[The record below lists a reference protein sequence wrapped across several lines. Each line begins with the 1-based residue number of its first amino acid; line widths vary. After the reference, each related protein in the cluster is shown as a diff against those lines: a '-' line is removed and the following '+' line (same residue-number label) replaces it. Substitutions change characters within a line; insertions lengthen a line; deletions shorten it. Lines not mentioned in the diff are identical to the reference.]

1 MIAKLTG
8 TLSVVADERVIVDC
22 AGIGYEVLIPSFA
35 LSELS
40 GGLGREVT
48 LHTIEFIEGNVA
60 AGGALVP
67 RLVGFLRP
75 DDRVFFGL
83 FTRAK
88 GMGMRKSLRAFAEPA
103 ERIAAAIESADAATL
118 ARLPGVGKR
127 LAAQLIADLRGKLED
142 FALAGEAA
150 ARTPAAKYTA
160 AQRDA
165 LEVLLAWG
173 ERRADAE
180 AWLARAAQLHPDL
193 AQPDEWIRAAY
204 RIKGGADG

>member
-40 GGLGREVT
+40 GRLGREVT

-103 ERIAAAIESADAATL
+103 ERIAAAIESADA
-118 ARLPGVGKR
+118 
-127 LAAQLIADLRGKLED
+127 
-142 FALAGEAA
+142 
-150 ARTPAAKYTA
+150 
-160 AQRDA
+160 
-165 LEVLLAWG
+165 
-173 ERRADAE
+173 E